1 MISILD
7 YGLGNIKA
15 FYNIYKSLNINV
27 NIVES
32 PSDLKSVEKLII
44 PGVGSYDWSINK
56 LERSGFSPYLN
67 ELALDK
73 QIPILGVCI
82 GMQIM
87 AKKSEEGSL
96 NGFGWL
102 DAEVSKFSQV
112 NADFNHDKNNASRK
126 SKKYILPHMGWN
138 KIKSDGNNLLLSG
151 LDNSYFYFLHSYY
164 FKSNNNN
171 ISIAITDYG
180 INFTSAV
187 NLLNI
192 YGVQFHPE
200 KSHEAGIKLL
210 KNFSML

>member
-1 MISILD
+1 MITILD

-27 NIVES
+27 NIAES

-44 PGVGSYDWSINK
+44 PGVGSYDWSIKK
-56 LERSGFSPYLN
+56 LNSSGFSPYLN
-67 ELALDK
+67 ELALDR

-102 DAEVSKFSQV
+102 DAEVYKFSQV
-112 NADFNHDKNNASRK
+112 KEDLKVDKNNGSRK
-126 SKKYILPHMGWN
+126 FKKYILPHMGWN
-138 KIKSDGNNLLLSG
+138 KINFDGNNLLLSG

-164 FKSNNNN
+164 FKSNDKN
-171 ISIAITDYG
+171 ICNAITDYG
-180 INFTSAV
+180 IKFISAV
-187 NLLNI
+187 NYLNI

>member
-1 MISILD
+1 MITLLD

-44 PGVGSYDWSINK
+44 PGVGSYDWSIKK
-56 LERSGFSPYLN
+56 LEGSGFSPYLN

-87 AKKSEEGSL
+87 GNKSEEGLL

-112 NADFNHDKNNASRK
+112 NADLNLDENNGESK
-126 SKKYILPHMGWN
+126 LKKYILPHMGWN
-138 KIKSDGNNLLLSG
+138 KINFDGNNLLLSG

-164 FKSNNNN
+164 FKSNNKKV
-171 ISIAITDYG
+171 SIAMTDYG
-180 INFTSAV
+180 IKFTSAV
-187 NLLNI
+187 NFSNI